1 MPICKL
7 STLLACTL
15 TISHL
20 HAQSSLVVTLA
31 SIRDRVHAQNPELA
45 AARLHIAEARGRAN
59 QSGRLANPELESSIQ
74 QNPHF
79 NEGNFTVEIS
89 QKFPLTQ
96 RLQLEKDIS
105 QTELQAAEI
114 EVDHLARRI
123 SSEASTTLIEI
134 LAIHHRRELLEK
146 RVELNR
152 ELAESLALAAAK
164 GEGSPLDAGQARVE
178 TIRTTTAIRQLDATE
193 AAAIG
198 KLKSLLGMRANE
210 NLTVSGKLPA
220 ATLPHHSPTPE
231 LRPDYRAAKLE
242 TLAATQ
248 MLALEQARRIDD
260 VEAGFFTGIER
271 TEDAPDGR
279 SSQGIIGLRFK
290 IAWPFWNKNEGKIE
304 EAQARQTRKHLET
317 NALGR
322 SIELEAET
330 TLAEMRQWAAL
341 ANEITTQLLPLTAEQ
356 VQKTDAA
363 YQAAQTDLA
372 SVLRAR
378 EQHLLLADSHLDALR
393 EFHLARVRHSA
404 ATGQP

>member
-1 MPICKL
+1 MPICKF

-20 HAQSSLVVTLA
+20 QAQSSLVVTLA
-31 SIRDRVHAQNPELA
+31 SIRDRIHAENPDLA
-45 AARLHIAEARGRAN
+45 AARLHIAEARGRTN

-79 NEGNFTVEIS
+79 NEGSFTVEIS

-96 RLQLEKDIS
+96 RLQLEKNIS

-114 EVDHLARRI
+114 EVDNIARRI

-134 LAIHHRRELLEK
+134 LAIHHRRKLLEK
-146 RVELNR
+146 RLELNR
-152 ELAESLALAAAK
+152 EHAESLALAAAK
-164 GEGSPLDAGQARVE
+164 GEGSPLDASQARVE
-178 TIRTTTAIRQLDATE
+178 ILRTNTAIRQLDATE

-198 KLKSLLGMRANE
+198 RLKPLLGMRANE

-220 ATLPHHSPTPE
+220 ATLPHGSPTPE

-248 MLALEQARRIDD
+248 KVALEEARRIDD

-271 TEDAPDGR
+271 AEDAPDGR
-279 SSQGIIGLRFK
+279 SSEGIIGLRFK

-330 TLAEMRQWAAL
+330 TLAEMRQWAAI
-341 ANEITTQLLPLTAEQ
+341 ANEITTQLLPLAADQ
-356 VQKTDAA
+356 VQKTEAA
-363 YQAAQTDLA
+363 FHAAQTDLT